1 MIYLAMA
8 QHDEP
13 QTDGFFGV
21 HSQPPTIAIPR
32 IAQLRAEIASA
43 SATLC
48 RATAALRA
56 LERRQLSDDDG
67 DGPSYSGAG
76 SRSRSE
82 GPHGSLGGSGGSPK
96 DGQLPGVDAKQH

>member
-1 MIYLAMA
+1 MMNPKRMVFWGPLSTTN
-8 QHDEP
+8 HRHP
-13 QTDGFFGV
+13 Q
-21 HSQPPTIAIPR
+21 

-56 LERRQLSDDDG
+56 LERRQLSDDDGDDG